1 MDDSMSRHLFFAAL
15 ILSTMSAATAVT
27 FADRQAK
34 PVDATSSP
42 AKDDAQ
48 RDEELATAGKKAA
61 DEICTSCHVID
72 DVTSSRRTVR
82 EWTDVVAT
90 MVDRGAG
97 GTDEQIATIKQYLM
111 RYYGMVW
118 VNTASA
124 KDLSSVLGLSSKEAD
139 AVVEYRKA
147 HGRFAD
153 AAALSSVPGIDTSKI
168 TAQPDALRFD

>member
-1 MDDSMSRHLFFAAL
+1 MARHLFLAAVTF
-15 ILSTMSAATAVT
+15 SAMSAATAVT
-27 FADRQAK
+27 FADRQTK
-34 PVDATSSP
+34 PGDTMSSP

-48 RDEELATAGKKAA
+48 RDEELATAGKKTA

-72 DVTSSRRTVR
+72 DVTSSRRTPR

-97 GTDEQIATIKQYLM
+97 GTDEQIATLKQYLM

-124 KDLSSVLGLSSKEAD
+124 KDLSSVLGLSSQEAD
-139 AVVEYRKA
+139 AVLEYRKA
-147 HGRFAD
+147 HGKFAD
-153 AAALSSVPGIDTSKI
+153 VAALSSVPGIDASKI